1 MESVR
6 QGGQRMRFTI
16 PIGNFAIED
25 EPNRALSVLYENYK
39 IAYLQLL
46 NYSC

>member
-1 MESVR
+1 MESVLH
-6 QGGQRMRFTI
+6 GGGSARFTI
-16 PIGNFAIED
+16 PIGNLAMED
-25 EPNRALSVLYENYK
+25 EPNRALWVLYENYK